1 MSTQDSNSSE
11 PMANHESCVA
21 KLLEDLAH
29 YAGRYPSEQTEVDRF
44 VGLLSDEP
52 RCFERDCWRG
62 HITGSAWV
70 VNLAGTHALL
80 THHRKLQMWL
90 QLGGHSDGNPD
101 TRAVALR
108 EAREESGLP
117 VRLVSEDLFDVD
129 IHAIPARKSDPEHY
143 HFDIRFV
150 MQVVGSEDFVVSSE
164 SMDLAWVPLQTLTDY
179 TEESTMLRMRD
190 KFLALWG

>member
-1 MSTQDSNSSE
+1 
-11 PMANHESCVA
+11 MANQESCVS
-21 KLLEDLAH
+21 KLLEDLSR
-29 YAGRYPSEQTEVDRF
+29 YSRRYPSEQAEVERF
-44 VGLLSDEP
+44 VALLSNEP

-108 EAREESGLP
+108 EAEEESGLP
-117 VRLVSEDLFDVD
+117 VRLLSEDLFDVD

-164 SMDLAWVPLQTLTDY
+164 SMDLAWVPMETLTDY
-179 TEESTMLRMRD
+179 TDESTMLRMRD
-190 KFLALWG
+190 KFLAFKG